1 MKLLTEN
8 QKNFYL
14 ENGFVLLENVFPKK
28 EFEEISTEYDNVF
41 QVLHMSTYKR

>member
-14 ENGFVLLENVFPKK
+14 ENGFVLLENIFSEK

-41 QVLHMSTYKR
+41 QVLCPCKC